1 MTERSKLDL
10 LVGKYFVAPQ
20 TGAGVV
26 EAALDDAHYL
36 VRYETD
42 FGVPEHLEVVAIR
55 DMVGAGADDGPPP
68 WAFFDTIEQRAKFQ
82 AWMNEPENPNRP
94 RVVPFKAPP
103 SR

>member
-1 MTERSKLDL
+1 MTDCSRLEL
-10 LVGKYFVAPQ
+10 LIGKYFIAPHI
-20 TGAGVV
+20 GAGVV

-42 FGVPEHLEVVAIR
+42 AGMPEHLVVAAIS

-82 AWMNEPENPNRP
+82 AWMNQPENPNRP
-94 RVVPFKAPP
+94 RVVPFKTPP
-103 SR
+103 